1 MKTMVIVGAGK
12 LLGMSLARQFGKH
25 DFQIALIARNEN
37 RLSEMISELEHG
49 GVKASYHIA
58 DIYDKDQIA
67 RAFQDIYKTHGEV
80 DVLEFSPT
88 AGHYQPVPVLDLKAE
103 HAEDSFIGNVLAA
116 IRCTNE
122 VLPSMLKRESG
133 ALLFTTGLSAIYP
146 NTKMADSSIAKAGLR
161 SYIINLQNELT
172 QKNIFVGHISLGI
185 FLKAGTGGLNDPES
199 VAELWYEKYST
210 NHYGEEVYPKG
221 VTPETVIRQ

>member
-25 DFQIALIARNEN
+25 DFQIALVARNEN
-37 RLSEMISELEHG
+37 KLSEMKSELERE

-58 DIYDKDQIA
+58 DIYDKDQIV
-67 RAFQDIYKTHGEV
+67 RAFQDIYQTYGEV

-88 AGHYQPVPVLDLKAE
+88 VGHYQPAPVLDLKAE
-103 HAEDSFIGNVLAA
+103 HAEDAFMGNVLAA
-116 IRCTNE
+116 IRCINE

-146 NTKMADSSIAKAGLR
+146 NPQMADSSIAKAGLR
-161 SYIINLQNELT
+161 SYILNLQNELV
-172 QKNIFVGHISLGI
+172 QKNIFVGHISLGV
-185 FLKAGTGGLNDPES
+185 FLKPGTGGLNDPES
-199 VAELWYEKYST
+199 VAALWYEKYSR

-221 VTPETVIRQ
+221 VTPETVIR

>member
-25 DFQIALIARNEN
+25 DFQIALVARNEN
-37 RLSEMISELEHG
+37 KLSEM
-49 GVKASYHIA
+49 KASYHIA
-58 DIYDKDQIA
+58 DIYVKDQIV
-67 RAFQDIYKTHGEV
+67 RAFQGIYQTYGEV

-88 AGHYQPVPVLDLKAE
+88 AGHYQPAPVLDLKVE
-103 HAEDSFIGNVLAA
+103 QAEDAFTGNVLSA
-116 IRCTNE
+116 IRCINE

-146 NTKMADSSIAKAGLR
+146 NPQMADASIAKAGLR
-161 SYIINLQNELT
+161 SYILNLQNELI

-199 VAELWYEKYST
+199 VAKLWYEKYSR
-210 NHYGEEVYPKG
+210 NNYVEEVYPKG
-221 VTPETVIRQ
+221 VTPETVIR